1 MANPSYMPSA
11 SDEAVRFEFS
21 ETENLTSEETVQQSS
36 INTHLLFTAR
46 FMEAK
51 RSFGNMGGDSTSRSN
66 HDTCGTHIA
75 LGERYEIFSEH
86 VIRQHIRDELRA
98 TELFM

>member
-1 MANPSYMPSA
+1 MPSA

-36 INTHLLFTAR
+36 INMHLLFTAH
-46 FMEAK
+46 FMEAT

-66 HDTCGTHIA
+66 HDTCGIHTA
-75 LGERYEIFSEH
+75 FGGRDETSLEH
-86 VIRQHIRDELRA
+86 VIRQHIRVKLRS
-98 TELFM
+98 TELYV